1 MKKNNGNSKKLQVT
15 ELYPKE
21 QMVAIVLSEFDYELF
36 SIFSKIELMIKTPKA
51 VIFDLDGTLLDTIE
65 DLMDS
70 TNHALESCGLE
81 TISLERTKQC
91 VGNGLHKLAENAV
104 PQGTDPQTV
113 EKVFLALK
121 THYAQS
127 TKPKTRPY
135 ENVVE
140 LMELLEK
147 NGIKTA
153 IVSNKPDAQV
163 KELRDKFFMTVE
175 KELACGEK
183 EGIKRKPAPDGLYWV
198 MDKLNVT
205 KDETIY
211 VGDSEVDL
219 QTAKNTGIE
228 CINVL
233 WGFRDKSFLE
243 KEWERIF
250 GKDPI
255 FAENCNQIAQILGL
269 K

>member
-1 MKKNNGNSKKLQVT
+1 
-15 ELYPKE
+15 
-21 QMVAIVLSEFDYELF
+21 MVAIVLPEFDYELF
-36 SIFSKIELMIKTPKA
+36 SIFGKIELMIKTPKA
-51 VIFDLDGTLLDTIE
+51 VIFDLDGTLLDSIE

-81 TISLERTKQC
+81 KISLERTKQC
-91 VGNGLHKLAENAV
+91 VGNGIHKLAENAV
-104 PQGTDPQTV
+104 PHGTDPQTV

-183 EGIKRKPAPDGLYWV
+183 EGIKRKPAPDGLYRV
-198 MDKLNVT
+198 MEKMNVT

-233 WGFRDKSFLE
+233 WGFRDKEFLE
-243 KEWERIF
+243 KEWKKIF
-250 GKDPI
+250 GKAPI
-255 FAENCNQIAQILGL
+255 FAENCAQIAQILGL
-269 K
+269 KKHD